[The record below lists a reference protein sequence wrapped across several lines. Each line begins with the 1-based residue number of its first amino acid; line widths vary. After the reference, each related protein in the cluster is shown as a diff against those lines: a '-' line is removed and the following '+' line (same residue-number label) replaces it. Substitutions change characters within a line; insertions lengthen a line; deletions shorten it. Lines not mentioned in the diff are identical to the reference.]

1 MKTTIRKKTILQSIR
16 NEIDSINWTGPTPK
30 DKAYNLCIAI
40 YNNYLRDGG
49 DWWQFRSVPSKYIT
63 KILTT
68 NWYSEVVSKLEGNI
82 LESFNNG
89 SYSTKTNTSK
99 AYRFHRNILEECNNY
114 DFVELKS
121 PFDIWDDIP
130 IVEWMND
137 LVFDPGVDDFIE
149 SFRVEISDILID
161 DQIPDL
167 YIDLQMDMD
176 SCRYGRDKAIDFCKA
191 QGEHLIKWR
200 KKFYCANPKN
210 FIKMKTDE
218 IKKIYKGYL
227 FDVDNKIWRANRNE
241 TNRRLDYNL
250 TNMKGAM
257 IDRLTWRGERLVELD
272 ISNCQFAI
280 LANIFQTKGGG
291 DPLFI
296 KLASTGRLYEYIA
309 RSIPDMT
316 EAGAKELMFRV
327 SFDKVK
333 AEYDSIRDLFPE
345 TMKFIDGYKKSNKD
359 YKSFSNLLQNT
370 ESSIMIDGLSTHLYK
385 KGYIFFPIHDAF
397 RVPESQVDSVLEEIR
412 NYFEKMDFRCL
423 VRVKNGKK

>member
-1 MKTTIRKKTILQSIR
+1 MKNKKKTILQSIR
-16 NEIDSINWTGPTPK
+16 NEIDRIEWSSPTAK
-30 DKAYNLCIAI
+30 DKAYTLCIAV

-49 DWWQFRSVPSKYIT
+49 DWWQFRTIPSNYWV

-68 NWYSEVVSKLEGNI
+68 NWYKEVKGKLTGEV
-82 LESFNNG
+82 LEVFSNG
-89 SYSTKTNTSK
+89 SYSTKTNVSM
-99 AYRFHRNILEECNNY
+99 AYRFHRNILEECNSY

-121 PFDIWDDIP
+121 PFDVWDEIP
-130 IVEWMND
+130 ITEWMND
-137 LVFDPGVDDFIE
+137 LVFDSEVDDFIE
-149 SFRVEISDILID
+149 KFKVEIDDILID
-161 DQIPDL
+161 EQIPDL
-167 YIDLQMDMD
+167 YVDLQMDMD
-176 SCRYGRDKAIDFCKA
+176 SCRYGRDKAINFCKE

-200 KKFYCANPKN
+200 KKFYCADPKQ

-257 IDRLTWRGERLVELD
+257 IDRLTWKGERLVELD

-280 LANIFQTKGGG
+280 LANIFQRKGGG

-296 KLASTGRLYEYIA
+296 KLASTGKLYEYIA
-309 RSIPDMT
+309 RCLPDMT

-333 AEYDSIRDLFPE
+333 SEYDCIRDLFPK
-345 TMKFIDGYKKSNKD
+345 TMEFIDGYKKKNKD

-370 ESSIMIDGLSTHLYK
+370 ESQIMIDGLSTHLYK
-385 KGYIFFPIHDAF
+385 KGYVFFPIHDAF
-397 RVPESQVDSVLEEIR
+397 RIPESKVDEVMGEIVKYFEEIEF
-412 NYFEKMDFRCL
+412 NCL